1 MNKTKLKAIF
11 PSIVY
16 LIIAGVFFIQTF
28 QIRQSTSGDMGA
40 ITPRTIPRLIILLF
54 AVCAV
59 INMIQSWKKAEETEK
74 LINRPLCY
82 LIIGLD
88 FLMIALLAKK
98 IGFII
103 MGSIFQFVLF
113 CVLEDEKLT
122 KKRVGFYFLIAI
134 ALTFLFC
141 YGFRYGLHVRIPLY
155 PRR

>member
-1 MNKTKLKAIF
+1 
-11 PSIVY
+11 
-16 LIIAGVFFIQTF
+16 
-28 QIRQSTSGDMGA
+28 MGA
-40 ITPRTIPRLIILLF
+40 ITTRTIPRLIILLF

-103 MGSIFQFVLF
+103 TGSIFQFVLF

>member
-11 PSIVY
+11 PSIAY

-54 AVCAV
+54 AVCA
-59 INMIQSWKKAEETEK
+59 
-74 LINRPLCY
+74 
-82 LIIGLD
+82 
-88 FLMIALLAKK
+88 LLAKK

-103 MGSIFQFVLF
+103 TGSIFQFVLF

>member
-1 MNKTKLKAIF
+1 MNKTKFRAIL
-11 PSIVY
+11 PSIIY
-16 LIIAGVFFIQTF
+16 LIIAAVFYAQTF
-28 QIRQSTSGDMGA
+28 YIRQSTSGDIGA

-59 INMIQSWKKAEETEK
+59 INMIQSWKKEEETEK

-88 FLMIALLAKK
+88 FLMIALLAKT

-103 MGSIFQFVLF
+103 TGIIFQFVLF

-122 KKRVGFYFLIAI
+122 KKRVLFYFLTAVV
-134 ALTFLFC
+134 LTFVFC

>member
-1 MNKTKLKAIF
+1 MNKTKFRAIL

-16 LIIAGVFFIQTF
+16 LIISAVFFVQTF
-28 QIRQSTSGDMGA
+28 SIRQSTSGDIGA

-59 INMIQSWKKAEETEK
+59 INMIQSWKKEEETEK

-88 FLMIALLAKK
+88 FLMIALLAKT

-103 MGSIFQFVLF
+103 TGIIFQFVLF

-122 KKRVGFYFLIAI
+122 KKRVLFYFFTAVV
-134 ALTFLFC
+134 LTFVFC